1 MSLVQRKFHPADE
14 SEVARIAEWWMTK
27 TARNYARAME
37 AGGVDEVIQQVWM
50 RLLKSPPPT
59 EWKLT
64 TIVVKTVEWAIC
76 ELHGR
81 NGNATFNRGV
91 FLQAIELQEAHHPV
105 VLPSPIE
112 ALEREELRTR
122 VGEVLRFLTPRERTV
137 IHHRYGLDGQSPSTL
152 KEVSEIIGVTI
163 KRVRQIE
170 HKALKKLQ
178 HHSLSNQFLPFT
190 EFLLE
195 DEEDECH

>member
-27 TARNYARAME
+27 NDRNYARAME

-50 RLLKSPPPT
+50 RLLKNPPPT

-64 TIVVKTVEWAIC
+64 TIVVKAVEWAIF

-81 NGNATFNRGV
+81 NENVKFNQGV
-91 FLQAIELQEAHHPV
+91 FLRAVELHEVHHPV
-105 VLPSPIE
+105 ALTSPTE
-112 ALEREELRTR
+112 TLEREELRTR
-122 VGEVLRFLTPRERTV
+122 VGEVLRCLPYRSCEV
-137 IHHRYGLDGQSPSTL
+137 IRHRYGLDGQPPKTL
-152 KEVSEIIGVTI
+152 KEVSEIFLVTGT
-163 KRVRQIE
+163 RVRQIE
-170 HKALKKLQ
+170 QKALKKLQ
-178 HHSLSNQFLPFT
+178 HHSLSKQLLPFT

>member
-1 MSLVQRKFHPADE
+1 MSLVQRKFQPADE

-27 TARNYARAME
+27 TDRNYARAME

-76 ELHGR
+76 ELHGT

-91 FLQAIELQEAHHPV
+91 FLQAIELQEVHHPV
-105 VLPSPIE
+105 ALPSPTE

-122 VGEVLRFLTPRERTV
+122 VGEVLRFLTHRERTV
-137 IHHRYGLDGQSPSTL
+137 IHHRYGLGGKSPMLL
-152 KEVSEIIGVTI
+152 KEVAEMFNLTPARI
-163 KRVRQIE
+163 RQIE
-170 HKALKKLQ
+170 YKALKKLQ
-178 HHSLSNQFLPFT
+178 HHSLSKQLLPFT